1 MLVAYCVP
9 GVRSTVVSK
18 ADRGDKFEEI
28 KEEGLRT
35 PGLGNPGKHY
45 LNLEVTAKTELVSDA
60 G

>member
-1 MLVAYCVP
+1 M
-9 GVRSTVVSK
+9 VR
-18 ADRGDKFEEI
+18 AERGDKFEEI

>member
-1 MLVAYCVP
+1 M
-9 GVRSTVVSK
+9 VR
-18 ADRGDKFEEI
+18 AERGDKFEEI

-35 PGLGNPGKHY
+35 PGKHY